1 MYPAL
6 IRPVL
11 SKGFFAAVTTC
22 FVCDSFLLYQ
32 ERNSTREIKTVLS
45 SLLVLIIIYF
55 VLAVPAFIS
64 MKNVCTGPV
73 TATIEWPY

>member
-6 IRPVL
+6 IRFAL
-11 SKGFFAAVTTC
+11 SKCFFVAAVAV
-22 FVCDSFLLYQ
+22 FVSDIFLSYQ
-32 ERNSTREIKTVLS
+32 ERNSAREIKAVLA

-64 MKNVCTGPV
+64 MKDACLGPV
-73 TATIEWPY
+73 TATIE